1 MPKLN
6 GELDKRCILA
16 ILASFLLCSI
26 VSWWLSDLLKTQNN
40 RFKPTSDSCD
50 SPAVSKSD
58 RQASNFICKLRP
70 KPLLNNCAHLLPTMC
85 AVMLI
90 GRFGSNQL
98 AMVWTI
104 KPHFRSLNFYAF
116 LPIRARTL
124 KRLKSQPN
132 LCPIWSNLMYYGFFL
147 CVFFINHTC
156 TTEELFIFVG
166 PRMPFRFHQ
175 CQYRLLIVNSIS
187 LLIRSLNRKK
197 ISFKILKT
205 KLSLVAPF

>member
-16 ILASFLLCSI
+16 ILASFLLCNI

-58 RQASNFICKLRP
+58 RQPSNFASYALNLSLIIALICCQLCALSCWLAVLVP
-70 KPLLNNCAHLLPTMC
+70 INSQWFELLSRT
-85 AVMLI
+85 
-90 GRFGSNQL
+90 
-98 AMVWTI
+98 
-104 KPHFRSLNFYAF
+104 FRSLNFYAF

>member
-6 GELDKRCILA
+6 GELDKRFILA
-16 ILASFLLCSI
+16 ILVSFLLCNI
-26 VSWWLSDLLKTQNN
+26 VSWWLSDLLKRQNN
-40 RFKPTSDSCD
+40 RFKPTSASCD

-58 RQASNFICKLRP
+58 RQPSNFASYALNLSLIIALICCQLCALSCWLAVLVP
-70 KPLLNNCAHLLPTMC
+70 INSQWFELLSGT
-85 AVMLI
+85 
-90 GRFGSNQL
+90 
-98 AMVWTI
+98 
-104 KPHFRSLNFYAF
+104 FRSLISMLSYPSAPGPLSSLKTSLICAPFKFNVLWIFFMRF
-116 LPIRARTL
+116 LHKPHMHYT
-124 KRLKSQPN
+124 K
-132 LCPIWSNLMYYGFFL
+132 
-147 CVFFINHTC
+147 
-156 TTEELFIFVG
+156 ELFILVG